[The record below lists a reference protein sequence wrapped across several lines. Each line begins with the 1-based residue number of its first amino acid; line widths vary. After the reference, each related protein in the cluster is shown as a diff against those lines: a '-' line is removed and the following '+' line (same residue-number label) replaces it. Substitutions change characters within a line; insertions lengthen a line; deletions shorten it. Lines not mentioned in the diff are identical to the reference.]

1 VLGVVTILVDDLRS
15 FRDGRDVVVVRT
27 SAAALA
33 LIRDLGDTFVHEL
46 WLDHDLGGDD
56 TIRPVSAHL
65 EEIAYFGKPMQ
76 VGVIYVHSANAGA
89 AETVLRGLI
98 RYGYNARRTSTD
110 QLISTSVTG

>member
-1 VLGVVTILVDDLRS
+1 MTILVDDLRS
-15 FRDGRDVVVVRT
+15 FRDGRDAIVVRS
-27 SAAALA
+27 SAAALEA
-33 LIRDLGDTFVHEL
+33 IRDRVDTFVDEL

-89 AETVLRGLI
+89 AEAVLKGLI
-98 RYGYNARRTSTD
+98 RYGYNAYRASTD
-110 QLISTSVTG
+110 QLISASATD